1 MLRLLRG
8 ALNNLNSLNILNNL
22 NNLNILNNQDNA
34 FIFNHL
40 YYSKPLCD
48 TGLSTRP
55 LGTDCRV
62 GAIYRR
68 CADTG
73 QSRFVDCR
81 LRGRRQEKPGRS
93 RDQFSPFVARRRP
106 AIAFETR
113 PRWGGPMI
121 ETALDQHASGQNL
134 GDAIGLYGRTWQQA
148 RQKPQFPAERL
159 TAMRSRLEQNRV
171 WLDSALVKLE
181 KEMGAPIVTNP
192 DKAREYI
199 ETADAYAAVVQGTDA
214 EKSAALLMQAAGLAK
229 TMDDAPKSLDLY
241 TRLVSQFPKS
251 KHAPTALFMT
261 GFIYN
266 EMGDLDKARAA
277 YEQFIRN
284 YPDNE
289 MVLSAKMEIKN
300 LGKSTDDILREFE
313 QQQKQGTLR

>member
-1 MLRLLRG
+1 MRLFSIICITASLCAIQACQPDPSAQIAALEQYTGAALTPGKADSLIAAYEAAVKKNPADHATNFRHLLRG
-8 ALNNLNSLNILNNL
+8 ADL
-22 NNLNILNNQDNA
+22 
-34 FIFNHL
+34 
-40 YYSKPLCD
+40 
-48 TGLSTRP
+48 
-55 LGTDCRV
+55 
-62 GAIYRR
+62 
-68 CADTG
+68 
-73 QSRFVDCR
+73 R
-81 LRGRRQEKPGRS
+81 LRLKQDPDGAGQ
-93 RDQFSPFVARRRP
+93 
-106 AIAFETR
+106 
-113 PRWGGPMI
+113 WI